1 MAKVKISVL
10 KANGVTTTLE
20 VENGDPEE
28 LAQMLEERGIDLQ
41 ALTRNGGEHDDEP
54 LEDDDV
60 IVEGKSAKGA
70 F

>member
-10 KANGVTTTLE
+10 KANGASTVLE
-20 VENGDPEE
+20 VENGDPQV
-28 LAQMLEERGIDLQ
+28 LADMLADQGIDLQ

-70 F
+70 Q